1 MTKNKGFTLIEVL
14 IATVILGGGLV
25 AIFSAF
31 APCMSML
38 TASKRFQEIRWTFG
52 LGELKYP
59 LVDFEEVEDLV
70 VDEDSE
76 LVEDDET
83 IGKGF
88 VYSRSVDT
96 KIIEENTPDDGLF
109 VVRTKVSWGEGPD
122 SSEEIV
128 QLVWKKDGGEYE
140 P

>member
-1 MTKNKGFTLIEVL
+1 MKRSRGFTLIEVL

-31 APCMSML
+31 APCMAML
-38 TASKRFQEIRWTFG
+38 TASKRFQEVRWAFG

-59 LVDFEEVEDLV
+59 MVEFEDVEDLV
-70 VDEDSE
+70 VEEDSE

-88 VYSRSVDT
+88 TYSRTVDAKT
-96 KIIEENTPDDGLF
+96 IDENSPDDGLF
-109 VVRTKVSWGEGPD
+109 IVRTRIAWGED
-122 SSEEIV
+122 AESQEEIV
-128 QLVWKKDGGEYE
+128 QLVWKKDAGEYE